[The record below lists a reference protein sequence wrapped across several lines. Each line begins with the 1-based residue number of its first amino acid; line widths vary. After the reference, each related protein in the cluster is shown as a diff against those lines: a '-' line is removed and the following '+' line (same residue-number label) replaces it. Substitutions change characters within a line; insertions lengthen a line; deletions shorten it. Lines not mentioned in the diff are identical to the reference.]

1 MITIEQIQEIIID
14 NKINKP
20 DRIYELVKIDTD
32 KLRKVI
38 IKVFKTGWTDPAEK
52 LADRIL
58 NELEGDNERI

>member
-1 MITIEQIQEIIID
+1 MITSNQIREIIID

-20 DRIYELVKIDTD
+20 DRIYELVKTDRD

-38 IKVFKTGWTDPAEK
+38 IKVFKTSWTDSAEK